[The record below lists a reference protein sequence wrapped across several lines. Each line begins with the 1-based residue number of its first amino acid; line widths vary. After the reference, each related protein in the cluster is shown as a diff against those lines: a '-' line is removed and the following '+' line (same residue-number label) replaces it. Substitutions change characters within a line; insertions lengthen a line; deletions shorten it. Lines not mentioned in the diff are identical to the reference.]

1 MRRGLEE
8 AAGGV
13 WLIVGVDGA
22 EEEGQVVSI
31 VVEPVGD
38 HWRVK
43 GLISL
48 IPEDRCVICYEYSA
62 ICQPVVHKNLVLAS
76 WIDQPPSVAFNVQH

>member
-1 MRRGLEE
+1 VRRGLEE

-31 VVEPVGD
+31 VVD
-38 HWRVK
+38 
-43 GLISL
+43 
-48 IPEDRCVICYEYSA
+48 PE
-62 ICQPVVHKNLVLAS
+62 
-76 WIDQPPSVAFNVQH
+76 